1 MRERQTS
8 TRDRH
13 RDTTRKRETEQE
25 MHERQATDRTRETT
39 KRQMGGR
46 ESGSAKV
53 KLVLNLPLI
62 S

>member
-39 KRQMGGR
+39 KRQMGGER
-46 ESGSAKV
+46 ERECESKTG
-53 KLVLNLPLI
+53 P
-62 S
+62 